1 MTNAE
6 SAPLASFSTAI
17 RESTL
22 KRLRIVKAGHE
33 NWRLTAES
41 MSFADL
47 AHISSSGRMAL
58 GKAVG
63 TRPAIDGRAG
73 RAHEHCRAPRLR
85 GPVRPTLRD
94 GREARGAQRSSRP
107 CPRSDWTKWC
117 PTNASRARTKTWWVI
132 ARVGFRAQAAG
143 HDSAHGRC
151 RRGGGTRVEG
161 RSPQGRRGRLRSAA

>member
-117 PTNASRARTKTWWVI
+117 PTNASRARTNVVGDR
-132 ARVGFRAQAAG
+132 ARRVPCP
-143 HDSAHGRC
+143 GRWS
-151 RRGGGTRVEG
+151 RQRSRTLSPRGGARVEG